1 MSAQVNFMY
10 LPSDKAIKSDSGDV
24 NNEDVRGKTDEQAQI
39 ATLQA
44 SVQQLY
50 ATLQDYASKCSV
62 LYEENKALKEQSS
75 QNSLQPGATEINGS
89 VVKEVTEVSITQP
102 NLQQSAAH
110 LEPRTAEPTVAIA
123 EPNNQ
128 QPAAQGTMQYLNMFG
143 NIIFVNCVTGL
154 DKF

>member
-1 MSAQVNFMY
+1 MMSVQVNAIY
-10 LPSDKAIKSDSGDV
+10 LPSDKATDSTSGDV
-24 NNEDVRGKTDEQAQI
+24 TDEDTPSKIDEQAQI

-50 ATLQDYASKCSV
+50 ATLQDYASKYSV

-75 QNSLQPGATEINGS
+75 QNSSLPVAAETDGPM
-89 VVKEVTEVSITQP
+89 VKEAFEVSTSLQP

-110 LEPRTAEPTVAIA
+110 HEPNTAEPIVATA

-128 QPAAQGTMQYLNMFG
+128 QPPVQGT
-143 NIIFVNCVTGL
+143 I
-154 DKF
+154 